1 MMFKEKS
8 AQYHIQLSLETEH
21 TPETITADLRKLKQI
36 IYSLLSNAMKFTP
49 QGGKV
54 SLKARMVDCVRRSEG
69 AGGDLQIIEKL
80 SGSDEVAV
88 EKRRKCVAIS
98 VADTGIGIKAGDQER
113 IFASFEQAD
122 GSSSRK
128 YQGMGLGLTLAKRL
142 VDLHEGKLWMESAG
156 EGKGTTFNF
165 VIPV

>member
-1 MMFKEKS
+1 
-8 AQYHIQLSLETEH
+8 
-21 TPETITADLRKLKQI
+21 
-36 IYSLLSNAMKFTP
+36 MKFTP

-54 SLKARMVDCVRRSEG
+54 SLTARMVDCVCRSEG
-69 AGGDLQIIEKL
+69 AERDLQIIEKQ
-80 SGSDEVAV
+80 SGSDGIVGAQQ
-88 EKRRKCVAIS
+88 RKCVAIA
-98 VADTGIGIKAGDQER
+98 VADTGIGIKADDQER

-128 YQGMGLGLTLAKRL
+128 YQGMGMGLALTKKF

-156 EGKGTTFNF
+156 KDKGATFNV